1 MEIIDL
7 CPRRSCWLENCISGS
22 EIATL
27 ALCKIYS
34 EEGLLKNLSQ
44 VSKKEES
51 WEDNSILSFEIAVGD
66 SWEEAAFLSVD
77 WLLGDSVKSPL
88 NKQPMLNVS
97 VDLDICLEH

>member
-22 EIATL
+22 ENGTL

-34 EEGLLKNLSQ
+34 E
-44 VSKKEES
+44 
-51 WEDNSILSFEIAVGD
+51 EDNSILSFEIAVGD

-77 WLLGDSVKSPL
+77 WLLGGSVKSPL